1 MHACSWNPEECKGL
15 WDFQFWSRFLDSCV
29 CVCVR
34 VRVCVCVCVCGGVRL
49 ALIGNQLCATDAGTL
64 AIALITVGFH
74 ILSLRYR
81 IHKEWWQDLSHLCAI
96 CCIKTYVLNTSSCL
110 KIFLASIKT
119 CGLTQLRFPSWEM
132 IRQCIIKHNLC
143 NPFKNVAFMMTF

>member
-1 MHACSWNPEECKGL
+1 MQRTVGFSILKQIFGL
-15 WDFQFWSRFLDSCV
+15 V

-34 VRVCVCVCVCGGVRL
+34 ACACVCVCVCVCGGVRL

-81 IHKEWWQDLSHLCAI
+81 IHKE
-96 CCIKTYVLNTSSCL
+96 
-110 KIFLASIKT
+110 
-119 CGLTQLRFPSWEM
+119 
-132 IRQCIIKHNLC
+132 
-143 NPFKNVAFMMTF
+143 